1 MKLLILLE
9 WVNEF
14 RRGKLQIARS
24 FDHKYPQKESV
35 NTTDFLYRDSHQ
47 GKKTSESTNFS
58 QACPAT
64 SKLAK
69 ICQSCPGVHMRRTAS
84 ANQVK
89 MKAYLFASKDFQ
101 IFKLGCTDSNV
112 VPDFYYGFMATGAL
126 GLTHVQF
133 MIHPVWPITPVA
145 VKLLW

>member
-69 ICQSCPGVHMRRTAS
+69 ICQSCPGETAK
-84 ANQVK
+84 Q
-89 MKAYLFASKDFQ
+89 
-101 IFKLGCTDSNV
+101 
-112 VPDFYYGFMATGAL
+112 P
-126 GLTHVQF
+126 
-133 MIHPVWPITPVA
+133 
-145 VKLLW
+145 